1 MNIPY
6 AEFYA
11 NESENNTIEADAV
24 SSATKKKPLNK
35 SMTAGTYHTEL
46 DGSVISGVTYPVKI
60 NEKALESFTKA
71 NNEDDLYGNA
81 DHAYYVL
88 DQEPSYYKEAT
99 VENGNVSFGKNVNEK
114 EVKEYTSDANVSM
127 TLLEGNHNMHGD
139 YEMRFSDL
147 PDEIPIQLYMVLF
160 SILL

>member
-88 DQEPSYYKEAT
+88 TRSHLIIKKQQLKMVMFP
-99 VENGNVSFGKNVNEK
+99 
-114 EVKEYTSDANVSM
+114 
-127 TLLEGNHNMHGD
+127 LERM
-139 YEMRFSDL
+139 
-147 PDEIPIQLYMVLF
+147 
-160 SILL
+160 